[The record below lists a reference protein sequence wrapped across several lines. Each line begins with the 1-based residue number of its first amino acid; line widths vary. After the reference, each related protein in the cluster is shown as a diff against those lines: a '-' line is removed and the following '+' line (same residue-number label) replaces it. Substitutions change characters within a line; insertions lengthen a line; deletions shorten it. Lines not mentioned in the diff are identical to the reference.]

1 MIRVRERESSSTH
14 RQLDEYRQL
23 GPAFEAVVKEYASA
37 SSDLEKQQWTL
48 SEIKKKLSSA

>member
-37 SSDLEKQQWTL
+37 LSDLEKQQWTL